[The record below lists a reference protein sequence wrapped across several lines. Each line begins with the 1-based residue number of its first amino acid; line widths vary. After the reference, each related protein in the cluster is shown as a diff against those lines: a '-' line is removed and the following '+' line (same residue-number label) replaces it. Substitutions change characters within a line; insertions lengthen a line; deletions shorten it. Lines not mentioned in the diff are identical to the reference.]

1 MKKNFIF
8 IFILI
13 FILFFY
19 IIKSPLKI
27 GIIGNFSGD
36 ETFSMEDI
44 VKAVNTFSK
53 KYKYSNIKIYYEDAK
68 GNAEDSLK
76 VYNKLKK
83 KNVSIMIFATDS
95 TSFNPVYP
103 LLKKDKILGIGA
115 SITSDIYTNKDDWF
129 VRIIPNNKNE
139 QKQIAEYL
147 NEKTDE
153 ILIIKG
159 YENPIYINNSFENFK
174 DFYYGN
180 INLIPLN
187 TPENSIE
194 KIKLYYNNENYAY
207 IMISSINKSALII
220 NLLKK
225 MNPKINIII
234 LPWFNDKHLIDLLD
248 NKKNIILPYYFSN
261 YSEYSRKFKELY
273 NEYPNIYA
281 NIIYETL
288 EILYYAYKNT
298 PNRSEEI
305 KKYLLNNTF
314 NTSFGIVKFDKYG
327 EINKKLLFEVYPQ

>member
-1 MKKNFIF
+1 MKKIF
-8 IFILI
+8 LFLFILI

-19 IIKSPLKI
+19 VIKSPLKI

-44 VKAVNTFSK
+44 VKAVNTFYK

-68 GNAEDSLK
+68 GNAENSLK
-76 VYNKLKK
+76 AYNKLKK

-129 VRIIPNNKNE
+129 VRVIPNNKNE

-147 NEKTDE
+147 NKKTDE

-159 YENPIYINNSFENFK
+159 YGNPIYINNSFENFK
-174 DFYYGN
+174 NFYYGN

-273 NEYPNIYA
+273 NVYPNIYA

-288 EILYYAYKNT
+288 EILYYTYKNT

-327 EINKKLLFEVYPQ
+327 EINKKLLFEVYTQ